1 MISNPDSNIS
11 TAQQLA
17 ALPSGE
23 HRYELI
29 QGVLHVMSPAGSNHG
44 RVAMAIGASLYNHV
58 RLNKLGVAFAA
69 ETGFRIESNPDT
81 VRAPDASF
89 VSSERLAD
97 CPEDKSS
104 FLPIAPD
111 LAVEVISPSDVFSE
125 VEAKAAQW
133 LDVGCQLVLV
143 ATPEDKTLRVY
154 RSTNKIEVLHRGDM
168 FDVGDTCA
176 GWQLPV
182 DDVFE

>member
-69 ETGFRIESNPDT
+69 ETGFRIDRTPDT
-81 VRAPDASF
+81 VR
-89 VSSERLAD
+89 
-97 CPEDKSS
+97 
-104 FLPIAPD
+104 APD

>member
-69 ETGFRIESNPDT
+69 ETGFRIDSNPDT
-81 VRAPDASF
+81 VR
-89 VSSERLAD
+89 
-97 CPEDKSS
+97 
-104 FLPIAPD
+104 APD